1 MNISSITIVIT
12 VLIFF
17 LQPVIVH
24 PEEKYYKDYTD
35 IGPIEQSD
43 ITIEQ
48 VISSPE
54 EFNKEVITLDGRI
67 RAIEYKQIFGGKKF
81 TLFELTDGNNNKIN
95 VYARGYIEKLS
106 NGSKIRLH
114 GRYSKNKRFMFKKFN
129 NVMKARK
136 VQVLKDEMSSGL

>member
-1 MNISSITIVIT
+1 MNIRSLAIIITF
-12 VLIFF
+12 LIF
-17 LQPVIVH
+17 LLHPVLVH
-24 PEEKYYKDYTD
+24 SEEKYYKDYTD

-48 VISSPE
+48 VVSSPE

-67 RAIEYKQIFGGKKF
+67 RAIEYKRIFGGKKF
-81 TLFELTDGNNNKIN
+81 TLFELTDDNNNKIN
-95 VYARGYIEKLS
+95 VYARGYMEQLS

-136 VQVLKDEMSSGL
+136 VQVLKADISSGP